1 VTSPGFWSGFYR
13 LADPK
18 ITLASVAS
26 MVLATGLAAAA
37 GDVPP
42 GWLSLAFLG
51 VFCLEVAKNASGE
64 VFDWD
69 SGDDQAVAE
78 EDRSPFS
85 GGKRVLVDGLM
96 TRREASATAAIAY
109 AAGIAI
115 GLTIAALREP
125 RVLWIGVAGVAL
137 AWGYHAPPLKL
148 SYRGL
153 GELAVAIA
161 YGPLVLSGT
170 YLVLRRDLPTE
181 VVLAGVPLGLAIAA
195 FLWVNEFPDR
205 KADALASKKTLV
217 VRLGPARAARGFALL
232 LVTAY
237 ATLVALPLL
246 GCASGM
252 LMGLAGLPVA
262 MAAAARVLESQE
274 TRRIVPA
281 QAWALL
287 SFLLMSGGSAVGVYT
302 APR

>member
-1 VTSPGFWSGFYR
+1 MTSPGFRTGLYR

-26 MVLATGLAAAA
+26 MVLGTGLATTA
-37 GDVPP
+37 GDIDA
-42 GWLSLAFLG
+42 GWLALAFLA

-96 TRREASATAAIAY
+96 TRREVSATAAIGY

-170 YLVLRRDLPTE
+170 YLVLRRDLPLA
-181 VVLAGVPLGLAIAA
+181 VVLAGIPLGLAIAA
-195 FLWVNEFPDR
+195 FLWINEFPDR
-205 KADALASKKTLV
+205 KADALASKRTLV

-232 LVTAY
+232 LGAAY
-237 ATLVALPLL
+237 ATLGALPLVGWPPGVL
-246 GCASGM
+246 TGF
-252 LMGLAGLPVA
+252 AGLPVA
-262 MAAAARVLESQE
+262 MAAAARVLETQE

-281 QAWALL
+281 QAWTLF